1 MFHAGIEM
9 SREGVLYQQGGEVQ
23 GPEDELLCPLG
34 LDLRLVTSKYPGAG
48 LSGRGRLED
57 LIADIED
64 VDPVIQ
70 LTFTCINKLEFFIP
84 LNLFKVSTIGP
95 CFYTLQLL

>member
-34 LDLRLVTSKYPGAG
+34 LDLRLVTSEYPGAG
-48 LSGRGRLED
+48 LSGSGRLQD

-70 LTFTCINKLEFFIP
+70 LTFTCRHQLEGH
-84 LNLFKVSTIGP
+84 LFLILLHTIGP
-95 CFYTLQLL
+95 CFNTFQFL